1 MGDTEM
7 VPPGMTGDLGN
18 PGHPSAK
25 SSFIST
31 AFDFSVT
38 LSIISVWIH
47 IINMCMTFSIISRV
61 IISSDPC

>member
-7 VPPGMTGDLGN
+7 VPPGMDGDLGN
-18 PGHPSAK
+18 LSAK
-25 SSFIST
+25 SS

-61 IISSDPC
+61 IISSVPCSRP